1 MTWLKQ
7 IYFLDLFQIVRT
19 LILITFIFNAINNI
33 TKKIYILKN
42 TLANKRI
49 YINNYIFFY
58 KN

>member
-19 LILITFIFNAINNI
+19 LTLITFIFNAINNI
-33 TKKIYILKN
+33 AKKIYILKN
-42 TLANKRI
+42 TLVNKRI